1 MLNHVLPM
9 EWQILNYFM
18 RLSTKDL
25 NLVKYLTKTQLR
37 YVTLGWQLMVLL
49 VIQGMIEIYWYF
61 AHS

>member
-25 NLVKYLTKTQLR
+25 NLVKYLTKT
-37 YVTLGWQLMVLL
+37 VKANVMGFHLMVFL
-49 VIQGMIEIYWYF
+49 VIQGMIEI
-61 AHS
+61 